1 MKRYFPFILLAVI
14 TFTSLVV
21 GCNGEEDE
29 PTPVDTTKV
38 EPKVPVLTPAEGLV
52 QNLTTEAG
60 EAVTLKVVAADGT
73 DISGWNFAWSKG
85 TDMENLTQD
94 AQQTTDSYIFSETD
108 AGTYYVA
115 VKATNSDQT
124 VTTEAYTFT
133 VTVNEVIPVDSTV
146 YIKWSGMTATVEMA
160 DELSDAITYEIN
172 GADVVLT
179 NNNVENEFLFVLS
192 GTSQSGSFTYN
203 GTFKTSFQFDGL
215 NLTSTNGGAI
225 DIQCG
230 KRIKLNLKDGTTN
243 TLADATT
250 GEQKAAF
257 NCQGHMEIDG
267 SGTLSIA
274 GNRRHGLRTK
284 EYLQL
289 KQNVGAIGVAAAAD
303 GIHCGEF
310 FLMDGGEITLSG
322 ISGDGLQVE
331 TDPGSEEALNGQFIM
346 NGGSI
351 NLIMTAEDTKGI
363 RLDIDSLNLTSPVM
377 KILGGTITVDL
388 TSTALGAKAIA
399 CDGDITI
406 GSETTNPTVDIT
418 VAAGTYT
425 DPSTSEE
432 NRATGIKADKT
443 LTIAGGATTV
453 TASGKK
459 SRGVR
464 AATLVATGGTLT
476 VKNTGSKSQGI
487 KLDKKFVSG
496 QGGTVS
502 GSFKY

>member
-1 MKRYFPFILLAVI
+1 M
-14 TFTSLVV
+14 
-21 GCNGEEDE
+21 
-29 PTPVDTTKV
+29 
-38 EPKVPVLTPAEGLV
+38 
-52 QNLTTEAG
+52 
-60 EAVTLKVVAADGT
+60 
-73 DISGWNFAWSKG
+73 
-85 TDMENLTQD
+85 
-94 AQQTTDSYIFSETD
+94 
-108 AGTYYVA
+108 
-115 VKATNSDQT
+115 
-124 VTTEAYTFT
+124 
-133 VTVNEVIPVDSTV
+133 
-146 YIKWSGMTATVEMA
+146 
-160 DELSDAITYEIN
+160 
-172 GADVVLT
+172 
-179 NNNVENEFLFVLS
+179 
-192 GTSQSGSFTYN
+192 
-203 GTFKTSFQFDGL
+203 
-215 NLTSTNGGAI
+215 
-225 DIQCG
+225 
-230 KRIKLNLKDGTTN
+230 
-243 TLADATT
+243 
-250 GEQKAAF
+250 
-257 NCQGHMEIDG
+257 
-267 SGTLSIA
+267 
-274 GNRRHGLRTK
+274 
-284 EYLQL
+284 

-322 ISGDGLQVE
+322 VLGDGLQVE

-406 GSETTNPTVDIT
+406 GSETTSPTVDIT
-418 VAAGTYT
+418 VAAGTFT

-464 AATLVATGGTLT
+464 VATLVATGGTLT

-487 KLDKKFVSG
+487 KLDNKFVSG

-502 GSFKY
+502 GTFKY